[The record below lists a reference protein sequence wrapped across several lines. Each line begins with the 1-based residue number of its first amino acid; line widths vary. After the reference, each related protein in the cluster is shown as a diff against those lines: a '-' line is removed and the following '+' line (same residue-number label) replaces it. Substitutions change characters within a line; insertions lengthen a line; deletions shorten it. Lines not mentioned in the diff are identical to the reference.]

1 MCRFYQLRA
10 FNLAVQPKA
19 LIMGIFG
26 SKKKGEILRA
36 YLSVFLLLLLIFG
49 GISGYLYTQSSS
61 LSGMDFTPPPITVA
75 VANAE
80 TAIWPSQLEAVGTI
94 RAARGVE
101 LSAETDGEI
110 IAIGVSSGEEVTE
123 GQLLLTL
130 NDSLEQASRER
141 QEANLTLANLL
152 YKRDAS
158 LVKKKSIPQSQYDRS
173 QANLDSAIAQL
184 AETEARLDIKR
195 IAAPFAGTIGII
207 KVKVGDYI
215 ESGTSITTLQDLSEL
230 EIDFS
235 VPARHFPKLRRG
247 LKIQVHTAAFPQ
259 RTFSAT
265 LQAVDAKVD
274 AGTRNLLLR
283 AELEDSDGL
292 LPGMFARLIVDLGK
306 PVTVVS
312 VPETAISYSLHGNV
326 VYVVEE
332 IDGELLARPRIVETG
347 DSRKGKIAVI
357 DGIQG
362 GERVVMA
369 GQNKLHRD
377 ARVVI
382 DDSVNF

>member
-1 MCRFYQLRA
+1 M
-10 FNLAVQPKA
+10 
-19 LIMGIFG
+19 
-26 SKKKGEILRA
+26 RA
-36 YLSVFLLLLLIFG
+36 YLSVFVLLLLIFG

-75 VANAE
+75 AANAE

-158 LVKKKSIPQSQYDRS
+158 LVKQKSIPQSQYDRS

-195 IAAPFAGTIGII
+195 IVAPFAGTIGII

-283 AELEDSDGL
+283 AGLENSDGL

-306 PVTVVS
+306 PVTVVT

-332 IDGELLARPRIVETG
+332 IDGELLARPRIVATG

-362 GERVVMA
+362 GERVVIA

-382 DDSVNF
+382 DDSVTF